1 MIDVIQHVDAVRPGL
16 GTVDSFF
23 NVFLAEALA
32 RQKSGR
38 LGADTRA
45 QHQKERI

>member
-1 MIDVIQHVDAVRPGL
+1 MGGEIQHVDDVLLGH
-16 GTVDSFF
+16 GTVDIFF
-23 NVFLAEALA
+23 NVFFPEALA
-32 RQKSGR
+32 REQSGQ